1 MQAVNAQDLYAIKT
15 LSRPQAAGNTVFFNE
30 NEIDETTG
38 EYRSAIYAYNR
49 ETGVKQ
55 LFGTSGTHDGAP
67 RVSPDGK
74 MLAFTAPDEQGQTQI
89 FTQSVAGGSARQFTH
104 SQFGVGKYD
113 WAADGQG
120 FFYQETRHPHRATQL
135 TGARYTRVQYRFNGK
150 GYLPEDEDYYLM
162 RQTAATQTASEFYHQ
177 TYKFGFDATDP
188 SGKYLALH
196 TEADPQDDNNAATDN
211 FFLETA
217 SGAATHLQTGFEH
230 GQFAAAAFSADG
242 SRVLF
247 TGEPNTEATDLR
259 SCVFEYDFQTQTFA
273 VAQDDT
279 DVEVGGMVVG
289 DTQQN
294 LSGTVA
300 TYLTGTDYLV
310 STVQAGA
317 VTLVQNAD
325 FAAFYTGKM
334 HLTDFAAQQD
344 GSGVY
349 ATVSTQTQASRL
361 VYVDAASGAVTELYN
376 PNAAYEQTHTVV
388 TPQEFS
394 FERAGVTLQGWY
406 FAPAKPADQH
416 PAVLYVHGGPH
427 AAYGY
432 TFFHE
437 LQVEANLGYGV
448 ITLNPRG
455 GASYGNDF
463 KKAVIGDYG
472 GEDFQDLMAA
482 CDEAQKL
489 DPTIDPARLYCAGGS
504 YGGFMSNWVETH
516 TNRFAAV
523 ATCRSI
529 SNWTSFY
536 GTSDIG
542 FSFGPRE
549 MEGKMQGDVSDQATL
564 WRFSPLAYVD
574 QAQTPILILH
584 GEEDYRCP
592 IEQGEQFFTSLKLHG
607 VETEFVRF
615 PQSNHELSRSG
626 IPALRIERMQ
636 AITDWFD
643 KH

>member
-1 MQAVNAQDLYAIKT
+1 MQAVKPQDLYAIKT
-15 LSRPQAAGNTVFFNE
+15 LSQPQAAGNTVFFNE
-30 NEIDETTG
+30 NEIDEGSG

-49 ETGVKQ
+49 ETGTRQ
-55 LFGTSGTHDGAP
+55 RFGTDGKHDGAP
-67 RVSPDGK
+67 RLSPDAQT
-74 MLAFTAPDEQGQTQI
+74 LAFTAPDADGKSQI
-89 FTQSVAGGSARQFTH
+89 FTQSVAGGSASQFT
-104 SQFGVGKYD
+104 SSEFGVGTYA

-120 FFYQETRHPHRATQL
+120 FFYQETRHPRRSDKL

-150 GYLPEDEDYYLM
+150 CYLPEDEDYYLM
-162 RQTAATQTASEFYHQ
+162 RQSAATQSASEFYHQ
-177 TYKFGFDATDP
+177 TYKFSFDATDP
-188 SGKYLALH
+188 TGKYLALH
-196 TEADPQDDNNAATDN
+196 TEEDPKDDNNAATDN
-211 FFLETA
+211 FFLDATT
-217 SGAATHLQTGFEH
+217 GAATHVQTGFEH
-230 GQFAAAAFSADG
+230 GEFAAEAFTADG
-242 SRVLF
+242 SKALF

-259 SCVFEYDFQTQTFA
+259 TCVFEYDFQAQTFSA
-273 VAQDDT
+273 AQTDT

-289 DTQQN
+289 DAQQN
-294 LSGTVA
+294 LSGTAA
-300 TYLTGTDYLV
+300 TYLLGGDYLV
-310 STVQAGA
+310 ATAQRGA
-317 VTLVQNAD
+317 VELYKNAD
-325 FAAFYTGKM
+325 FEPFFTGKM
-334 HLTDFAAQQD
+334 HVTDFAAQPD

-361 VYVDAASGAVTELYN
+361 VYVDAATGQATELYN
-376 PNAAYEQTHTVV
+376 PNTDYEQTHTIVA
-388 TPQEFS
+388 PEEFT
-394 FERAGVTLQGWY
+394 FERAGETLQGWY
-406 FAPAKPADQH
+406 FAPAQKADKH
-416 PAVLYVHGGPH
+416 AAVLYVHGGPH

-432 TFFHE
+432 SFFHE
-437 LQVEANLGYGV
+437 LQYEASLGYGV

-455 GASYGNDF
+455 GATYGNDF

-516 TNRFAAV
+516 TDRFAGV

-549 MEGKMQGDVSDQATL
+549 MEAKMQGDVSDQATL
-564 WRFSPLAYVD
+564 WKFSPLAYVD
-574 QAQTPILILH
+574 QAKTPILILH

-615 PQSNHELSRSG
+615 PKSNHELSRSG
-626 IPALRIERMQ
+626 IPALRIERME